1 MTAIVFALVAIIELS
16 PQTTITKEV
25 KKETVDCRQ
34 KKIEIERVSTQKQFR
49 LRRPNKTKIE

>member
-1 MTAIVFALVAIIELS
+1 MTAIVFALVATIELS

-34 KKIEIERVSTQKQFR
+34 KNRNRKSEYT
-49 LRRPNKTKIE
+49 KTV

>member
-1 MTAIVFALVAIIELS
+1 MTAIVFALVTIIELS

-34 KKIEIERVSTQKQFR
+34 KKNRNRKSEYT
-49 LRRPNKTKIE
+49 KTV